1 MFEIFQNASDDQ
13 LALIGCAAALLGSGF
28 LMYVSYFMGPM
39 ARQEKTRQLELLIDQ
54 RKLLLESGSL
64 DPVCDK
70 AA

>member
-13 LALIGCAAALLGSGF
+13 FALIGCAAALLGSGF

-54 RKLLLESGSL
+54 RKLLLESGNL

>member
-54 RKLLLESGSL
+54 QKLLQESGSL